1 MESDGGG
8 RVAGVGKAVAP
19 GADPT
24 PTVRARPPRE
34 EPVPVDR
41 PQTTNEEIGRVPGC
55 GAS

>member
-1 MESDGGG
+1 M
-8 RVAGVGKAVAP
+8 AGVGKAEAP

-24 PTVRARPPRE
+24 PTVQARPPRE
-34 EPVPVDR
+34 EPVLVDR

>member
-1 MESDGGG
+1 MEGDGGG

-24 PTVRARPPRE
+24 PTVQARPPRE